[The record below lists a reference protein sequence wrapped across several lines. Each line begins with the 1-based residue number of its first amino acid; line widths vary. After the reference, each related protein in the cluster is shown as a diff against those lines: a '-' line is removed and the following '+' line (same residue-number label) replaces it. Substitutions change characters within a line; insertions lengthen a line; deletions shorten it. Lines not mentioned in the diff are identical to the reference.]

1 VRIFSSSWVALVE
14 STKISQE
21 FVGLLLQVQ
30 PRIYAY
36 IRAQIIIRA
45 DAEDVFQETVM
56 ALWSDYD
63 SFQPESSF
71 LAWAY
76 GFARNKVLHY
86 QRRCVRQ
93 KRLFSEEAVR
103 QIASEA
109 EAMAEELGSVQDAL
123 RSCLT
128 KLRPADREVVQRC
141 YGTDM
146 TVATVAAQL
155 GRSVNTIKSILKRC
169 RQSLYDCIRRT
180 LSREEQG

>member
-1 VRIFSSSWVALVE
+1 VGIVVE
-14 STKISQE
+14 STRISQE

-36 IRAQIIIRA
+36 IRAQIPIRA
-45 DAEDVFQETVM
+45 DAEDVYQETVM
-56 ALWSDYD
+56 SLWSDYTA
-63 SFQPESSF
+63 FHPGSSF

-86 QRRCVRQ
+86 QRRYARQ
-93 KRLFSEEAVR
+93 KRLFNEETVR
-103 QIASEA
+103 LIASEA
-109 EAMAEELGSVQDAL
+109 EAMADEVGSVQDAL
-123 RSCLT
+123 QNCLT

-146 TVATVAAQL
+146 TVATVAQQL

-169 RQSLYDCIRRT
+169 RRALYDCIRRT

>member
-1 VRIFSSSWVALVE
+1 ME
-14 STKISQE
+14 STRISQE

-36 IRAQIIIRA
+36 IRAQIPVRA

-56 ALWSDYD
+56 SLWSGYAE
-63 SFQPESSF
+63 FQPESNF

-86 QRRCVRQ
+86 QRRYARQ
-93 KRLFSEEAVR
+93 RRLFSEEAVR

-109 EAMAEELGSVQDAL
+109 ESMADELGSVQDAL
-123 RSCLT
+123 QNCLT
-128 KLRPADREVVQRC
+128 KLRPEDREVVQRC

-146 TVATVAAQL
+146 TVATVAVQL
-155 GRSVNTIKSILKRC
+155 GRSVNTIKSVLRRC
-169 RQSLYDCIRRT
+169 RRALYDCIRRT
-180 LSREEQG
+180 LSREEQR

>member
-1 VRIFSSSWVALVE
+1 VVE
-14 STKISQE
+14 LTRVSQE

-36 IRAQIIIRA
+36 IRAQIPIRA

-56 ALWSDYD
+56 ALWSDFAA
-63 SFQPESSF
+63 FQPDGSF

-86 QRRCVRQ
+86 QRTYARQ

-123 RSCLT
+123 RNCLT
-128 KLRPADREVVQRC
+128 KLRPEDREVVQRC

-146 TVATVAAQL
+146 TVATVATQL
-155 GRSVNTIKSILKRC
+155 GRSVNTIKSVLKRC
-169 RQSLYDCIRRT
+169 RRALYDCIRRT
-180 LSREEQG
+180 LSREEQR

>member
-1 VRIFSSSWVALVE
+1 ME
-14 STKISQE
+14 STRISQE

-36 IRAQIIIRA
+36 IRAQIPLRA

-56 ALWSDYD
+56 ALWSEY
-63 SFQPESSF
+63 SAFQADGSF

-86 QRRCVRQ
+86 QRRYARQ
-93 KRLFSEEAVR
+93 RRLFSEEAVR

-123 RSCLT
+123 RNCLT
-128 KLRPADREVVQRC
+128 KLRPEDREVVQRC
-141 YGTDM
+141 YGTEM
-146 TVATVAAQL
+146 TVATVATQL
-155 GRSVNTIKSILKRC
+155 GRSVNTIKSVLKRC
-169 RQSLYDCIRRT
+169 RRALYDCIRRT
-180 LSREEQG
+180 LSREEQR

>member
-1 VRIFSSSWVALVE
+1 VVE
-14 STKISQE
+14 STRISQE

-36 IRAQIIIRA
+36 IRAQIPLRA

-56 ALWSDYD
+56 ALWSEY
-63 SFQPESSF
+63 SAFQADGSF

-86 QRRCVRQ
+86 QRRYARQ
-93 KRLFSEEAVR
+93 RRLFSEEAVR

-123 RSCLT
+123 RNCLT
-128 KLRPADREVVQRC
+128 KLRPEDREVVQRC
-141 YGTDM
+141 YGTEM
-146 TVATVAAQL
+146 TVATVATQL
-155 GRSVNTIKSILKRC
+155 GRSVNTIKSVLKRC
-169 RQSLYDCIRRT
+169 RRALYDCIRRT
-180 LSREEQG
+180 LSREEQR